1 MKNHNKAGVLS
12 MVNFGKDS
20 NASQFFIHMDVNRF
34 LDGSNVVFGQSCSV
48 MVIIV
53 ANFIFRRDMGGR

>member
-1 MKNHNKAGVLS
+1 VKTHNKAGVLS

-20 NASQFFIHMDVNRF
+20 NASQFFIHMDANHF

-48 MVIIV
+48 TLVLM
-53 ANFIFRRDMGGR
+53 ANFIYRRDIGR